1 MPDLITGVVKKTS
14 KGGFVLRDPA
24 RSFRPAGRE
33 VVIPAAL
40 MHKCGLVE
48 GAAVTGTTRI
58 DRGLVLLENVESVC
72 GLTVEEFK
80 KRTPYQ
86 ELTAVS
92 PHQRFDLEK
101 CGELSMRIVDL
112 IAPMGKGTRGLIV
125 SPPKAGKTTLL
136 AQLAK
141 GILADDPKAQIII
154 LLIDERPEEVTQFKR
169 GVEGATVVASSID
182 QSIDE
187 HIELAEILL
196 AYIKIQLECGRDI
209 VVLVDSITRMGR
221 AFNRKGTG
229 TGRMMSGGLEAG
241 VLEIPRRFLGMAR
254 KIENGGSVTII
265 ATALVDTGSRMD
277 QLIFEEFK
285 GTGNSEI
292 ILSRSLAEQRIF
304 PAIDIPASGTR
315 MDEQLWGAANSKKL
329 ANLRKGLVQS
339 QTRRSHQYPHRRPA
353 KIPHQRRTAQNHTWL
368 IYFIIQYSDVE
379 YFSAE
384 ALNEGEIGH
393 FLSISE
399 LLNRQTAHGAIVSGG
414 TILIV

>member
-1 MPDLITGVVKKTS
+1 MPDSVTGVVKRTS
-14 KGGFVLRDPA
+14 KGSFVLRDPV
-24 RSFRPAGRE
+24 RSFRPAARD

-40 MHKCGLVE
+40 MHKCSLVE
-48 GAAVTGTTRI
+48 GAAVTATTRI
-58 DRGLVLLENVESVC
+58 DRGLTLLENIESVC
-72 GLTVEEFK
+72 GLTVEQFK
-80 KRTPYQ
+80 NRTPYQ
-86 ELTAVS
+86 KLTAVS
-92 PHQRFDLEK
+92 PNQRFNLEK
-101 CGELSMRIVDL
+101 SGELSMRIVDL

-154 LLIDERPEEVTQFKR
+154 LLIDERPEEVTQLKR
-169 GVEGATVVASSID
+169 GIEGATVVASSID
-182 QSIDE
+182 QTIDD
-187 HIELAEILL
+187 HVELAEILL

-265 ATALVDTGSRMD
+265 ATALIDTGSRMD

-315 MDEQLWGAANSKKL
+315 MDEQLWGKADSKKIV
-329 ANLRKGLVQS
+329 NLRRGLSGQN
-339 QTRRSHQYPHRRPA
+339 PA
-353 KIPHQRRTAQNHTWL
+353 
-368 IYFIIQYSDVE
+368 D
-379 YFSAE
+379 
-384 ALNEGEIGH
+384 ALNT
-393 FLSISE
+393 LTAALRKYPTNAE
-399 LLNRQTAHGAIVSGG
+399 LLKIIPIA
-414 TILIV
+414 

>member
-1 MPDLITGVVKKTS
+1 MRLSDVAEQDYGAFMPDLITGVIKKTF
-14 KGGFVLRDPA
+14 KGGFVLRDSS

-33 VVIPAAL
+33 VVIPSAL
-40 MHKCGLVE
+40 MHRCGLVE
-48 GAAVTGTTRI
+48 GAEVRGTTRT
-58 DRGLVLLENVESVC
+58 DRGLVLLDNVESVC

-92 PHQRFDLEK
+92 PNQRFDLDK

-112 IAPMGKGTRGLIV
+112 VAPMGKGTRGLIV

-136 AQLAK
+136 AQIAK
-141 GILADDPKAQIII
+141 GILADDPKAKIII

-182 QSIDE
+182 QTIED

-221 AFNRKGTG
+221 AFNRKGSG
-229 TGRMMSGGLEAG
+229 TGRIMSGGLEAG

-292 ILSRSLAEQRIF
+292 ILSRALAEQRIF

-315 MDEQLWGAANSKKL
+315 MDEALWGAANSKKL
-329 ANLRKGLVQS
+329 ANLRKGLFNKNPAES
-339 QTRRSHQYPHRRPA
+339 ITTLIAALRKYPTNA
-353 KIPHQRRTAQNHTWL
+353 
-368 IYFIIQYSDVE
+368 
-379 YFSAE
+379 
-384 ALNEGEIGH
+384 
-393 FLSISE
+393 E
-399 LLNRQTAHGAIVSGG
+399 LLKIMPA
-414 TILIV
+414 

>member
-1 MPDLITGVVKKTS
+1 MDTGVVKKTF

-33 VVIPAAL
+33 VVVPSAL
-40 MHKCGLVE
+40 INKCGLVE
-48 GAAVTGTTRI
+48 GAEVCGTTRT
-58 DRGLVLLENVESVC
+58 DRGLVLLETVESVC
-72 GLTVEEFK
+72 GLTVEQFK

-92 PHQRFDLEK
+92 PHQRFDLDK

-112 IAPMGKGTRGLIV
+112 VAPMGKGTRGLIV

-136 AQLAK
+136 AQIAK
-141 GILADDPKAQIII
+141 GILAGDPNARVIV
-154 LLIDERPEEVTQFKR
+154 LLIDERPEEVTYFKR

-182 QSIDE
+182 QTLEE

-221 AFNRKGTG
+221 AFNRKGSG
-229 TGRMMSGGLEAG
+229 SGRMMSGGLEAG
-241 VLEIPRRFLGMAR
+241 ALDIPRRFLGMAR

-315 MDEQLWGAANSKKL
+315 MDNVLWGAASCKKY
-329 ANLRKGLVQS
+329 ANLRKGLA
-339 QTRRSHQYPHRRPA
+339 TCKP
-353 KIPHQRRTAQNHTWL
+353 
-368 IYFIIQYSDVE
+368 
-379 YFSAE
+379 AE
-384 ALNEGEIGH
+384 A
-393 FLSISE
+393 ISTLIATLRKYPTNAE
-399 LLNRQTAHGAIVSGG
+399 LLKVIPG
-414 TILIV
+414 

>member
-1 MPDLITGVVKKTS
+1 MPDLITGVVKRTS
-14 KGGFVLRDPA
+14 KGSFVLRDPA

-33 VVIPAAL
+33 VVVPPSL

-48 GAAVTGTTRI
+48 GAAVTGATRI
-58 DRGLVLLENVESVC
+58 DRGLALLENVVSVC
-72 GLTVEEFK
+72 GLTVEQFK

-86 ELTAVS
+86 QLTAVS
-92 PHQRFDLEK
+92 PYQRFDLEK

-112 IAPMGKGTRGLIV
+112 VAPMGKGTRGLIV

-154 LLIDERPEEVTQFKR
+154 LLIDERPEEVTQLKR
-169 GVEGATVVASSID
+169 GIVGATVVASSID
-182 QSIDE
+182 QTIDD
-187 HIELAEILL
+187 HVELAEILL

-265 ATALVDTGSRMD
+265 ATALIDTGSRMD

-315 MDEQLWGAANSKKL
+315 MDEQLWGKADCKKL
-329 ANLRKGLVQS
+329 ANLRRGLSGQN
-339 QTRRSHQYPHRRPA
+339 PA
-353 KIPHQRRTAQNHTWL
+353 
-368 IYFIIQYSDVE
+368 D
-379 YFSAE
+379 
-384 ALNEGEIGH
+384 ALNT
-393 FLSISE
+393 LTAALRKYPTNAE
-399 LLNRQTAHGAIVSGG
+399 LLKIIPG
-414 TILIV
+414 T